1 MTYMENPV
9 DEKQKE
15 ILIEKAKSML
25 SKSYCPYSKFAV
37 GAAILGAN
45 GVIYTG
51 CNVENASFGATICAE
66 RSAMVKA
73 VTDGCTKISAVAIV
87 SSSGK
92 KTYPC
97 GICRQFLSEFADDK
111 TVVLLC
117 ENDRI
122 YTSLLSQMLPEQFS
136 L

>member
-1 MTYMENPV
+1 MEV
-9 DEKQKE
+9 SDSLDEKY
-15 ILIEKAKSML
+15 LIEQAKQML
-25 SKSYCPYSKFAV
+25 TRSYCPYSRFAV
-37 GAAILGAN
+37 GAAILGN
-45 GVIYTG
+45 DGNVYTG
-51 CNVENASFGATICAE
+51 CNVESASFGATVCAE

-73 VTDGCTKISAVAIV
+73 VAGGCTGIRAIAVV

-97 GICRQFLSEFADDK
+97 GICRQFLSEFADKD

-117 ENDRI
+117 DNKNI
-122 YTSLLSQMLPEQFS
+122 YTCSFFELFPEGFS